1 MQKKRIRQRDRRHK
15 RIRKK
20 IFGTSQRPRL
30 CVYRS
35 LKNLSTQLIDD
46 SSEKT
51 LLSLSTFD
59 KGTREIINYGGNLK
73 AAESLGKLLAEKAMT
88 KGIKLVVFDRGG
100 YLYHGRVKAFAE
112 AARKA
117 GLVF

>member
-1 MQKKRIRQRDRRHK
+1 MRKKRIKQRQRRHK
-15 RIRKK
+15 RVRKK
-20 IFGTSQRPRL
+20 VFGTSQRPRL

-35 LKNLSTQLIDD
+35 LKNLSCQLIDD
-46 SSEKT
+46 IDGRT

-59 KGTREIINYGGNLK
+59 KGTRETIKYGGNIQ
-73 AAESLGKLLAEKAMT
+73 AAEALGKLLAEKAKA
-88 KGIKLVVFDRGG
+88 KGINSVVFDRGG

-112 AARKA
+112 AARKE